1 MTDKCQPD
9 PDALLR
15 RIQHIEQEEQE
26 ASSSRG
32 HLKIFLG
39 ASAGVGKTYQ
49 MLEEAQSLK
58 RACVDVVLAIVETH
72 GRHETEALISGLETI
87 PCLHIDRGG
96 IILHEMDLDAVLAR
110 HPTIALVDELA
121 HTNAEGSR
129 HAKRYQDVEEI
140 LDAGISVYTTLNIQ
154 HIESLNDIVYQI
166 TGVRV
171 SETLPDRVLE
181 LADEIEVVDL
191 PPEELIQRF
200 KEGKVYVPAQA
211 KLAMR
216 RFFRKGNLLGLRELA
231 LKYAAHKV
239 DEDMRSYMEMQGI
252 LGPWPAGSTVM
263 VCIGTS
269 PLSERLVRVGQRM
282 AADLDA
288 EWFAVYVE
296 SPQERPPTEAAR
308 DQLSRNTM
316 LAEELGAKVEVLSG
330 RKISDEIIS
339 FAREHNV
346 TLIIAG
352 LPRKSFW
359 NRWFRGSVVN
369 EVISK
374 SGPIH
379 VLVIGGTEADQ
390 KIEKP
395 IVSPVSEEKGER
407 SLKPFY
413 GGLMSLAITVC
424 FCWILHDWI
433 GLINVAMI
441 LILPVVYN
449 AMTWGRS
456 SGLMTSL
463 VAVIALDFLFM
474 PPRLGMILGDIRY
487 LPVFLVFIVVG
498 MVTSVLADMVK
509 WQGDS
514 ARERERFVSSLYA
527 FSRDLMAVE
536 GQEELLRY
544 ATNEIAKAFQ
554 CEVLILLPN
563 ESGQLIPRAQ
573 MGERLIFD
581 ERKLGVATW
590 VFQHGK
596 AAGCGTETLS
606 SASMF
611 YLPLKAEEVP
621 LGVMGVRLAQEKP
634 GRSLRPEQRRLLEA
648 FANIIA
654 LALTRTMPTTDS
666 VKKKQ
671 TAPLSL

>member
-15 RIQHIEQEEQE
+15 RIKHIEQEEQE

-39 ASAGVGKTYQ
+39 AAAGVGKTYQ

-58 RACVDVVLAIVETH
+58 KACLDAVIAVAETH
-72 GRHETEALISGLETI
+72 GRQDTEALLNGLEMI
-87 PCLHIDRGG
+87 PRRHIDRGG
-96 IILHEMDLDAVLAR
+96 IVIDEMDLDAVLAR
-110 HPTIALVDELA
+110 HPAIALVDELA
-121 HTNAEGSR
+121 HKNAEGSR
-129 HAKRYQDVEEI
+129 HAKRYQDVEEL

-171 SETLPDRVLE
+171 SETLPDKVLE

-200 KEGKVYVPAQA
+200 KEGKVYVPVQA
-211 KLAMR
+211 ELAMR

-231 LKYAAHKV
+231 LRYAAHKV

-252 LGPWPAGSTVM
+252 LGPWPAGSTLM
-263 VCIGTS
+263 VCINTS
-269 PLSERLVRVGQRM
+269 PLSERLVRIGQRM

-296 SPQERPPTEAAR
+296 SPQERPQTEAAR

-330 RKISDEIIS
+330 HKISDEIIS

-352 LPRKSFW
+352 LPSKGFW
-359 NRWFRGSVVN
+359 KKWFRGSVVN
-369 EVISK
+369 EVISR
-374 SGPIH
+374 SGQIH
-379 VLVIGGTEADQ
+379 VLVIGGTDADQ

-395 IVSPVSEEKGER
+395 IVSTVSEEKGEKN
-407 SLKPFY
+407 LKPFY
-413 GGLMSLAITVC
+413 GGLLSLAVTVC
-424 FCWILHDWI
+424 FCWIFHDWI

-441 LILPVVYN
+441 LLLPVVYS

-456 SGLMTSL
+456 SGLVTSL
-463 VAVIALDFLFM
+463 VAVIALDFFFV
-474 PPRLGMILGDIRY
+474 PPSLAITLEDLRY

-498 MVTSVLADMVK
+498 LVTSVLADKVR
-509 WQGDS
+509 WQGEN
-514 ARERERFVSSLYA
+514 ARERERFVSSLYE

-536 GQEELLRY
+536 DLEELLRY
-544 ATNEIAKAFQ
+544 ATKEIARAFQ

-573 MGERLIFD
+573 IGETLIFD

-596 AAGCGTETLS
+596 PAGCGTETLS

-621 LGVMGVRLAQEKP
+621 LGVMGVRLGQP
-634 GRSLRPEQRRLLEA
+634 GHSLRPEQRRLLEA
-648 FANIIA
+648 FASIIVLA
-654 LALTRTMPTTDS
+654 LARTMPTTEGLRPW
-666 VKKKQ
+666 KPE
-671 TAPLSL
+671 PLSL

>member
-1 MTDKCQPD
+1 MTEKCQPD
-9 PDALLR
+9 PDLLLR
-15 RIQHIEQEEQE
+15 RAQHIEQEEQE

-39 ASAGVGKTYQ
+39 AAAGVGKTYQ

-58 RACVDVVLAIVETH
+58 RACFDVVVAIAETH
-72 GRHETEALISGLETI
+72 GRLDTEALLNGLEII
-87 PCLHIDRGG
+87 PRRHIDRGG
-96 IILHEMDLDAVLAR
+96 IVIDEMDLDAVLAR
-110 HPTIALVDELA
+110 HPAIALVDEMA

-129 HAKRYQDVEEI
+129 HAKRYQDVEEL

-171 SETLPDRVLE
+171 SETLPDKVLE

-211 KLAMR
+211 ELAMR

-231 LKYAAHKV
+231 LRYAAHKV

-252 LGPWPAGSTVM
+252 LGPWPAGSTLM
-263 VCIGTS
+263 VCINTS
-269 PLSERLVRVGQRM
+269 PLSERLVRIGQRM

-288 EWFAVYVE
+288 EWFVVYVE
-296 SPQERPPTEAAR
+296 SSQERPQTEAAR
-308 DQLSRNTM
+308 DQLTSSMM

-330 RKISDEIIS
+330 HKISDEIIS

-369 EVISK
+369 EVISR
-374 SGPIH
+374 SGQIH
-379 VLVIGGTEADQ
+379 VLVIGGTDADQ
-390 KIEKP
+390 KIETP
-395 IVSPVSEEKGER
+395 IVSPVSEEKEKGEKN
-407 SLKPFY
+407 LKPFY
-413 GGLMSLAITVC
+413 GGLLSLAVTVC
-424 FCWILHDWI
+424 FCWIFLDYL

-441 LILPVVYN
+441 LLLPVVYS

-456 SGLMTSL
+456 SGLVTSL
-463 VAVIALDFLFM
+463 VAVIALDFFFV
-474 PPRLGMILGDIRY
+474 PPSLAITLEDLRY

-498 MVTSVLADMVK
+498 MVTSVLADKVR
-509 WQGDS
+509 WQGEN
-514 ARERERFVSSLYA
+514 AHERERFVSSLYE

-536 GQEELLRY
+536 GLEELLRY
-544 ATNEIAKAFQ
+544 ATKEIAKAFQ

-573 MGERLIFD
+573 MGETLIFD

-590 VFQHGK
+590 VFLHGK
-596 AAGCGTETLS
+596 PAGCGTETLS

-621 LGVMGVRLAQEKP
+621 LGVMGVRLRQP
-634 GRSLRPEQRRLLEA
+634 GRCLRPEQRRLLEA
-648 FANIIA
+648 FASIIA
-654 LALTRTMPTTDS
+654 LALARTMPITDS
-666 VKKKQ
+666 LKTRQQ
-671 TAPLSL
+671 TPLSL

>member
-1 MTDKCQPD
+1 MIDKCQPD

-39 ASAGVGKTYQ
+39 AAAGVGKTYQ

-58 RACVDVVLAIVETH
+58 KACVDVVLAIAETH
-72 GRHETEALISGLETI
+72 GRPETMALLNGLETI
-87 PCLHIDRGG
+87 PRLHIDRGG
-96 IILHEMDLDAVLAR
+96 IVLDEMDLDAVLAR

-121 HTNAEGSR
+121 HTNAAGLR
-129 HAKRYQDVEEI
+129 HTKRYQDVEEL

-166 TGVRV
+166 TGVHV
-171 SETLPDRVLE
+171 SETLPDKVLE

-211 KLAMR
+211 ELAMR

-231 LKYAAHKV
+231 LRHAAHKV

-252 LGPWPAGSTVM
+252 LGPWPAGSTLM
-263 VCIGTS
+263 VCVSAS
-269 PLSERLVRVGQRM
+269 PLSERLVRIGQRM

-308 DQLSRNTM
+308 DQLARNTM

-359 NRWFRGSVVN
+359 NRWFRGSVIN
-369 EVISK
+369 EVISR

-395 IVSPVSEEKGER
+395 IVSPGSEEEEKGVKN
-407 SLKPFY
+407 LKPFY
-413 GGLMSLAITVC
+413 GGLMSLAVTVC
-424 FCWILHDWI
+424 FCWILHDYM

-441 LILPVVYN
+441 LLLPVVYS

-456 SGLMTSL
+456 SGLVTSL
-463 VAVIALDFLFM
+463 VAVIALDFFFV
-474 PPRLGMILGDIRY
+474 PPRLGMTLGDIRY

-498 MVTSVLADMVK
+498 MVTSILADMVR
-509 WQGDS
+509 WQGEN
-514 ARERERFVSSLYA
+514 ARERERFVSSLYE

-536 GQEELLRY
+536 GLEELLRY
-544 ATNEIAKAFQ
+544 ATKEIAGAFQ

-573 MGERLIFD
+573 MGETLIFD

-596 AAGCGTETLS
+596 PAGCGTETLS

-611 YLPLKAEEVP
+611 YLPLKAEEIP
-621 LGVMGVRLAQEKP
+621 LGVMGVRLGQSGHP
-634 GRSLRPEQRRLLEA
+634 LRPEQRRLLEA
-648 FANIIA
+648 FASIIA
-654 LALTRTMPTTDS
+654 LALARTKPTTEGLRPRKS
-666 VKKKQ
+666 
-671 TAPLSL
+671 APLSL